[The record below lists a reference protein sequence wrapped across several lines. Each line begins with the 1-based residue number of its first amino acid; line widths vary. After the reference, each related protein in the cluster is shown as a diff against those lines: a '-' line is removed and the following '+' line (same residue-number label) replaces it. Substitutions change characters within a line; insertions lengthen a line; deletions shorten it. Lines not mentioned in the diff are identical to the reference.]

1 MELLLAC
8 IFGYFIGAGTVFGLF
23 LFLRGESEQWQQVVG
38 QQQERINQMAR
49 RMEPDIPEEE
59 M

>member
-1 MELLLAC
+1 MDLLLAFV
-8 IFGYFIGAGTVFGLF
+8 FGLFLGGGTVFGLF
-23 LFLRGESEQWQQVVG
+23 LFFRGESEQWQQVVG

>member
-1 MELLLAC
+1 MELLLAFV
-8 IFGYFIGAGTVFGLF
+8 FGLVMGGGTVFGLF
-23 LFLRGESEQWQQVVG
+23 LFFRGESEQWQQVVG